1 LVHENSGRS
10 ILTLKKSPQ
19 YYTYVIILFEE
30 KDLEKTFEEENVDLD
45 LALNAAD
52 AVTAFLDKRFE
63 KTFER
68 YIVSKLVSVFYEET
82 LSCSLRPEVEAT
94 IRDIAKQSQDA

>member
-1 LVHENSGRS
+1 M
-10 ILTLKKSPQ
+10 
-19 YYTYVIILFEE
+19 IILFEE

-52 AVTAFLDKRFE
+52 AVTDFLDKRFE

-68 YIVSKLVSVFYEET
+68 YIVSKLVSILYEET
-82 LSCSLRPEVEAT
+82 LSCSLRPEVEAK
-94 IRDIAKQSQDA
+94 IRDIAKHSQDA